1 MRFDRFSEDAV
12 HEDIVRIFNHEMIG
26 EDAVRPIIMVD
37 MEDAEKGAIMREFSV
52 VAENEGS
59 GMEAYKY
66 SGTFRVKGEKVFG
79 TAESTD
85 DWQTCTFK
93 EK

>member
-1 MRFDRFSEDAV
+1 
-12 HEDIVRIFNHEMIG
+12 
-26 EDAVRPIIMVD
+26 
-37 MEDAEKGAIMREFSV
+37 
-52 VAENEGS
+52 
-59 GMEAYKY
+59 MEAYKY